1 MSAGFR
7 TSSACVDKTLPK
19 QRHPEETEVAMADDW
34 QDLALNH
41 RRIPHGKSKKGGK
54 SGGRHGAGVFY
65 PNRAI
70 ASYPF
75 KTGNHT
81 LGNGHIPRFNGI
93 RPIDDFRAEF
103 VIHGF
108 TECPGGTGTFKA
120 AVFLAGSRKLL
131 SDIVRDEEEKLSA
144 EDDSDEKDQSEDE
157 DEVGDED
164 EDEVGDED
172 EDEVGDE
179 DGDEQDEEADDG
191 DEAPKESEL
200 EASDRFYNDRFQA
213 FTKNSFRQPK
223 FWFQWQGEIIEPKI
237 QTGADGSTTSGRAI
251 RERDLGYIVF
261 PTHECSNFRGTINCR
276 ALGWKDM
283 EIVGGSDRIQGPTPP
298 IFQWNDFAVE
308 GDEGDDDELEH
319 EHDGKGAKPHGD

>member
-1 MSAGFR
+1 
-7 TSSACVDKTLPK
+7 
-19 QRHPEETEVAMADDW
+19 MAEDW

-70 ASYPF
+70 ASYPL
-75 KTGNHT
+75 KTGNHA
-81 LGNGHIPRFNGI
+81 LGNGYIPRFNGI
-93 RPIDDFRAEF
+93 KPIDDFRAEF

-108 TECPGGTGTFKA
+108 TDRPGGTGTFKA
-120 AVFLAGSRKLL
+120 AVFLAGSRKLV
-131 SDIVRDEEEKLSA
+131 SEVVRDEEEKLSGK
-144 EDDSDEKDQSEDE
+144 DDADVEAGVEGEGGGEDE
-157 DEVGDED
+157 DDEGND
-164 EDEVGDED
+164 D
-172 EDEVGDE
+172 
-179 DGDEQDEEADDG
+179 DEEEEDDNG
-191 DEAPKESEL
+191 EVPEESEL

-223 FWFQWQGEIIEPKI
+223 FWFQWQGEIIEPKAD
-237 QTGADGSTTSGRAI
+237 TGADKSTTSGRTI

-261 PTHECSNFRGTINCR
+261 PTHECNYFHGTINSR

-283 EIVGGSDRIQGPTPP
+283 EIIGGRDRVQGPTAP

-308 GDEGDDDELEH
+308 GDEGDDDEHEH
-319 EHDGKGAKPHGD
+319 EHDGKGAEPHGE